1 MKKSFKK
8 LGFVSLAASSVLL
21 GSMNAT
27 DLETYAAL
35 QKPSHVFGNYAK
47 KDSGETHHT
56 TTSTLAPKDSNPSTP
71 QQEQQQAKSTAT
83 SDSQEAKTLETTA
96 NTDQT
101 TATTDKAYTTST
113 DSSVKSVAE
122 NVESDNTTV
131 QGDEK
136 TLEKAVDQVQA
147 DATSKDF
154 NETTFTTDQKAEQAA
169 EQNLQ
174 KAENKLKT
182 DEGALDSALQQQQAK
197 STATSDS
204 QEAKTLETTA
214 NTDQTTATTDKAYT
228 TSTDSSVKS
237 VAENVES
244 DNTTVQGDEKT
255 LEKAVDQVQA
265 DATSKDFNETTF
277 TTDQKAEQAAEQNLQ
292 KAENKLKT
300 DEGALDSALQQQQAK
315 NTLIK
320 DTATVKGF
328 NSVSVSAM
336 DTTLSGVKT
345 MYQQT
350 ETISTLLSGNSGLGS
365 VISNAQ
371 GLSSAFSAL
380 ESAQNTLKGYLDSSS
395 ATIGQLTNGSN
406 AVVGALDQA
415 IAQVDTALADLAANV
430 ADTPKT
436 QAATLVTADN
446 STTNSTTTDAIN
458 FLSALKNNLTAQKD
472 AFMNVHKNIQTAVA
486 QAQATY
492 KPSVMNT
499 NNYGQMYGVDA
510 MAGYKW
516 FFGKTKRFGFRTYG
530 YYSYNHANLSFVGSQ
545 LGIMEGASQVNNFTY
560 GVGFDA
566 LYNFYESKEGYNTAG
581 LFMGFGL
588 GGDSF
593 IVQGESYLKS
603 QMNICN
609 NTAGCSASMN
619 TSYFQMP
626 VEFGFRSN
634 FSKHSGI
641 EVGFKLPL
649 FTNQFYKERS
659 VDESV
664 DVFYKRNFSIYF
676 NYMINF

>member
-27 DLETYAAL
+27 DLQTYAAL
-35 QKPSHVFGNYAK
+35 QKPSHVFGNYAEK
-47 KDSGETHHT
+47 DKGKEKDSKKEDNKSQLSTGPIQGGGKDSGFAQGSGSTPTPPAKKDETSGTPSASRSSVASQLTKDT
-56 TTSTLAPKDSNPSTP
+56 TTVN
-71 QQEQQQAKSTAT
+71 
-83 SDSQEAKTLETTA
+83 
-96 NTDQT
+96 
-101 TATTDKAYTTST
+101 
-113 DSSVKSVAE
+113 
-122 NVESDNTTV
+122 
-131 QGDEK
+131 
-136 TLEKAVDQVQA
+136 
-147 DATSKDF
+147 
-154 NETTFTTDQKAEQAA
+154 
-169 EQNLQ
+169 NL
-174 KAENKLKT
+174 K
-182 DEGALDSALQQQQAK
+182 
-197 STATSDS
+197 
-204 QEAKTLETTA
+204 
-214 NTDQTTATTDKAYT
+214 
-228 TSTDSSVKS
+228 
-237 VAENVES
+237 
-244 DNTTVQGDEKT
+244 
-255 LEKAVDQVQA
+255 
-265 DATSKDFNETTF
+265 
-277 TTDQKAEQAAEQNLQ
+277 
-292 KAENKLKT
+292 
-300 DEGALDSALQQQQAK
+300 
-315 NTLIK
+315 
-320 DTATVKGF
+320 
-328 NSVSVSAM
+328 SVSVSGM
-336 DTTLSGVKT
+336 NTTLSGVET
-345 MYQQT
+345 MSQQT
-350 ETISTLLSGNSGLGS
+350 ATIGNLLNSSTDLSS
-365 VISNAQ
+365 VIPNAQ

-406 AVVGALDQA
+406 AVVGALDKA
-415 IAQVDTALADLAANV
+415 INQVDMALADLSA
-430 ADTPKT
+430 ADTQKT
-436 QAATLVTADN
+436 QAVALAAASDSAT
-446 STTNSTTTDAIN
+446 TTTDAIN
-458 FLSALKNNLTAQKD
+458 FLNALKNNLTAQKD
-472 AFMNVHKNIQTAVA
+472 AFMSVHKNIQTAVA

-492 KPSVMNT
+492 TPSVINT

-516 FFGKTKRFGFRTYG
+516 FFGKTKRFGFRSYG

-581 LFMGFGL
+581 LFVGFGL

-603 QMNICN
+603 QMHICN

-649 FTNQFYKERS
+649 FTNQFYKERG
-659 VDESV
+659 VDGSV

>member
-8 LGFVSLAASSVLL
+8 LGFFSLTASSVLL
-21 GSMNAT
+21 GSMNAI

-35 QKPSHVFGNYAK
+35 QKPSHVFGNYTEKEKEKEKDSK
-47 KDSGETHHT
+47 KDDTSGSGSDKDQHT
-56 TTSTLAPKDSNPSTP
+56 ASSGTPTPSTP
-71 QQEQQQAKSTAT
+71 PTKEEPKHTASTPTPST
-83 SDSQEAKTLETTA
+83 SGVASQL
-96 NTDQT
+96 
-101 TATTDKAYTTST
+101 
-113 DSSVKSVAE
+113 VK
-122 NVESDNTTV
+122 DTTTV
-131 QGDEK
+131 
-136 TLEKAVDQVQA
+136 
-147 DATSKDF
+147 
-154 NETTFTTDQKAEQAA
+154 N
-169 EQNLQ
+169 NL
-174 KAENKLKT
+174 K
-182 DEGALDSALQQQQAK
+182 
-197 STATSDS
+197 
-204 QEAKTLETTA
+204 
-214 NTDQTTATTDKAYT
+214 
-228 TSTDSSVKS
+228 
-237 VAENVES
+237 
-244 DNTTVQGDEKT
+244 
-255 LEKAVDQVQA
+255 
-265 DATSKDFNETTF
+265 
-277 TTDQKAEQAAEQNLQ
+277 
-292 KAENKLKT
+292 
-300 DEGALDSALQQQQAK
+300 
-315 NTLIK
+315 
-320 DTATVKGF
+320 
-328 NSVSVSAM
+328 SVSVSGM
-336 DTTLSGVKT
+336 NTTLSGVET
-345 MYQQT
+345 MSQQSA
-350 ETISTLLSGNSGLGS
+350 TIGNLLNSSADLSS
-365 VISNAQ
+365 VIPNAQ

-406 AVVGALDQA
+406 AVVGALDKA
-415 IAQVDTALADLAANV
+415 INQVDTALADLNAT
-430 ADTPKT
+430 DTQKT
-436 QAATLVTADN
+436 QAVTLAATGN
-446 STTNSTTTDAIN
+446 STTTTDAIN

-492 KPSVMNT
+492 TPSVINT

-581 LFMGFGL
+581 LFLGFGL

-603 QMNICN
+603 QMHICN

-649 FTNQFYKERS
+649 FTNQFYKERG
-659 VDESV
+659 VDGSV

>member
-8 LGFVSLAASSVLL
+8 LGFFSLAASGVLL

-27 DLETYAAL
+27 DLQTYAAL
-35 QKPSHVFGNYAK
+35 QKPSHVFGNYAEK
-47 KDSGETHHT
+47 DKDSKL
-56 TTSTLAPKDSNPSTP
+56 TSDSPT
-71 QQEQQQAKSTAT
+71 QQQAQTQAQNTAS
-83 SDSQEAKTLETTA
+83 SDSKEATTLENTA
-96 NTDQT
+96 ATDNT
-101 TATTDKAYTTST
+101 TATTDEAYTTST
-113 DSSVKSVAE
+113 DTIVADVAKQ
-122 NVESDNTTV
+122 VETDNTAV
-131 QGDEK
+131 QSDEK
-136 TLEKAVDQVQA
+136 TLKTDVAKVQA
-147 DATSKDF
+147 DASAKDF
-154 NETTFTTDQKAEQAA
+154 DETTFKADQQAEQTAA
-169 EQNLQ
+169 TDLQ
-174 KAENKLKT
+174 KAEKT
-182 DEGALDSALQQQQAK
+182 FDTDQSAL
-197 STATSDS
+197 
-204 QEAKTLETTA
+204 
-214 NTDQTTATTDKAYT
+214 NTDLQDQTKTPTPPAKKDETSGSGDKNQHTASSGTPAPSTPPAKKDE
-228 TSTDSSVKS
+228 TSGTPSASGS
-237 VAENVES
+237 AVASQLV
-244 DNTTVQGDEKT
+244 
-255 LEKAVDQVQA
+255 
-265 DATSKDFNETTF
+265 
-277 TTDQKAEQAAEQNLQ
+277 
-292 KAENKLKT
+292 
-300 DEGALDSALQQQQAK
+300 
-315 NTLIK
+315 K
-320 DTATVKGF
+320 DTTMVNNLK
-328 NSVSVSAM
+328 SVSVSAM
-336 DTTLSGVKT
+336 NTTLSGVET
-345 MYQQT
+345 MSQQSA
-350 ETISTLLSGNSGLGS
+350 TIGNLLNSSTDLSS
-365 VISNAQ
+365 VIPNAQ

-380 ESAQNTLKGYLDSSS
+380 ESAQNTLKGYLNSSS

-406 AVVGALDQA
+406 AVVGALDKA
-415 IAQVDTALADLAANV
+415 INQVDMALADLAT
-430 ADTPKT
+430 ADTQKT
-436 QAATLVTADN
+436 QAVALAAASDS
-446 STTNSTTTDAIN
+446 STTTTDAIN
-458 FLSALKNNLTAQKD
+458 FLSALKNNLMAQKD

-492 KPSVMNT
+492 TPSVINT

-516 FFGKTKRFGFRTYG
+516 FFGKTKRFGFRSYG

-581 LFMGFGL
+581 LFVGFGL

-603 QMNICN
+603 QMHICN

-649 FTNQFYKERS
+649 FTNQFYKERG
-659 VDESV
+659 VDGSV

>member
-47 KDSGETHHT
+47 KSNKGSELSSDSLT
-56 TTSTLAPKDSNPSTP
+56 
-71 QQEQQQAKSTAT
+71 QQQAQNTAQSDTTQATTLENTASTDRSTA
-83 SDSQEAKTLETTA
+83 S
-96 NTDQT
+96 TDE
-101 TATTDKAYTTST
+101 AYT
-113 DSSVKSVAE
+113 KSADTTVAGAAKK
-122 NVESDNTTV
+122 VETDNTAV
-131 QGDEK
+131 QSAEQTLK
-136 TLEKAVDQVQA
+136 TDVAKVQA
-147 DATSKDF
+147 DASAKNFD
-154 NETTFTTDQKAEQAA
+154 ETTFTKDQAA
-169 EQNLQ
+169 EQTAETTLQ
-174 KAENKLKT
+174 TAENQLT
-182 DEGALDSALQQQQAK
+182 NDQNALETALQDQTK
-197 STATSDS
+197 TPTPSTPPATSGGTGG
-204 QEAKTLETTA
+204 EHHTA
-214 NTDQTTATTDKAYT
+214 
-228 TSTDSSVKS
+228 SSGSPDSSTPPTK
-237 VAENVES
+237 E
-244 DNTTVQGDEKT
+244 TPPTPP
-255 LEKAVDQVQA
+255 
-265 DATSKDFNETTF
+265 ATSGGTGGEHHTASSGSPDSSTPPTKETPPTP
-277 TTDQKAEQAAEQNLQ
+277 TPPTS
-292 KAENKLKT
+292 
-300 DEGALDSALQQQQAK
+300 GG
-315 NTLIK
+315 NTVASQLTK
-320 DTATVKGF
+320 DTTMVNNLK
-328 NSVSVSAM
+328 SVSVSGM
-336 DTTLSGVKT
+336 NTTLSGVET
-345 MYQQT
+345 MSQQT
-350 ETISTLLSGNSGLGS
+350 ATISALLSGNPSLGS
-365 VISNAQ
+365 VIPNAQ
-371 GLSSAFSAL
+371 GLSNAFSAL

-395 ATIGQLTNGSN
+395 TTIGQLTNGSN
-406 AVVGALDQA
+406 AVVGALDKA
-415 IAQVDTALADLAANV
+415 INQVDMALADLSA
-430 ADTPKT
+430 ADTQKT
-436 QAATLVTADN
+436 QAVTLATTGS

-458 FLSALKNNLTAQKD
+458 FLNALKSNLMAQKD

-492 KPSVMNT
+492 TPSVINT

-516 FFGKTKRFGFRTYG
+516 FFGKTKRFGFRSYG

-581 LFMGFGL
+581 LFLGFGL

-603 QMNICN
+603 QMQICN

-649 FTNQFYKERS
+649 FTNQFYKERG
-659 VDESV
+659 VDGSV

>member
-8 LGFVSLAASSVLL
+8 LGFVSLAASGVLL

-27 DLETYAAL
+27 DLQTYAAL
-35 QKPSHVFGNYAK
+35 QKPSHVFGNYAEK
-47 KDSGETHHT
+47 DKDSKL
-56 TTSTLAPKDSNPSTP
+56 TSDSPT
-71 QQEQQQAKSTAT
+71 QQQAQTQAQNTASNGTPTPPAKKDET
-83 SDSQEAKTLETTA
+83 SGTPSA
-96 NTDQT
+96 
-101 TATTDKAYTTST
+101 SG
-113 DSSVKSVAE
+113 SSVASQLTK
-122 NVESDNTTV
+122 DTTTV
-131 QGDEK
+131 
-136 TLEKAVDQVQA
+136 
-147 DATSKDF
+147 
-154 NETTFTTDQKAEQAA
+154 N
-169 EQNLQ
+169 NL
-174 KAENKLKT
+174 K
-182 DEGALDSALQQQQAK
+182 
-197 STATSDS
+197 
-204 QEAKTLETTA
+204 
-214 NTDQTTATTDKAYT
+214 
-228 TSTDSSVKS
+228 
-237 VAENVES
+237 
-244 DNTTVQGDEKT
+244 
-255 LEKAVDQVQA
+255 
-265 DATSKDFNETTF
+265 
-277 TTDQKAEQAAEQNLQ
+277 
-292 KAENKLKT
+292 
-300 DEGALDSALQQQQAK
+300 
-315 NTLIK
+315 
-320 DTATVKGF
+320 
-328 NSVSVSAM
+328 SVSVSGM
-336 DTTLSGVKT
+336 NTTLSGVET
-345 MYQQT
+345 MSQQT
-350 ETISTLLSGNSGLGS
+350 ATIGNLLNSSTDLSS
-365 VISNAQ
+365 VIPNAQ

-380 ESAQNTLKGYLDSSS
+380 ESTQNTLKGYLNSSS

-406 AVVGALDQA
+406 AVVGALDKA
-415 IAQVDTALADLAANV
+415 INQVDMALADLV
-430 ADTPKT
+430 TADTQKT
-436 QAATLVTADN
+436 QAVTLAAASD
-446 STTNSTTTDAIN
+446 STTTTTDAIN
-458 FLSALKNNLTAQKD
+458 FLNALKSNLMAQKD

-492 KPSVMNT
+492 TPSVINT

-516 FFGKTKRFGFRTYG
+516 FFGKTKRFGFRSYG

-581 LFMGFGL
+581 LFLGFGL

-603 QMNICN
+603 QMHICN

-649 FTNQFYKERS
+649 FTNQFYKERG
-659 VDESV
+659 VDGSV

>member
-8 LGFVSLAASSVLL
+8 LGFVSLATSSVLL

-35 QKPSHVFGNYAK
+35 QKPSHVFGNYAE
-47 KDSGETHHT
+47 KDRGSSGTGTQHT
-56 TTSTLAPKDSNPSTP
+56 ASSGTPTPSTP
-71 QQEQQQAKSTAT
+71 PTKKDESGSSGTGTQHTASSGTPTPSTPPT
-83 SDSQEAKTLETTA
+83 KKDESGSSGTGTQHTA
-96 NTDQT
+96 
-101 TATTDKAYTTST
+101 
-113 DSSVKSVAE
+113 SSGNSVA
-122 NVESDNTTV
+122 SQLLKDTTTV
-131 QGDEK
+131 
-136 TLEKAVDQVQA
+136 
-147 DATSKDF
+147 
-154 NETTFTTDQKAEQAA
+154 N
-169 EQNLQ
+169 NL
-174 KAENKLKT
+174 K
-182 DEGALDSALQQQQAK
+182 
-197 STATSDS
+197 
-204 QEAKTLETTA
+204 
-214 NTDQTTATTDKAYT
+214 
-228 TSTDSSVKS
+228 
-237 VAENVES
+237 
-244 DNTTVQGDEKT
+244 
-255 LEKAVDQVQA
+255 
-265 DATSKDFNETTF
+265 
-277 TTDQKAEQAAEQNLQ
+277 
-292 KAENKLKT
+292 
-300 DEGALDSALQQQQAK
+300 
-315 NTLIK
+315 
-320 DTATVKGF
+320 
-328 NSVSVSAM
+328 SVSVSGM
-336 DTTLSGVKT
+336 NTTLSGVET
-345 MYQQT
+345 MVQQT
-350 ETISTLLSGNSGLGS
+350 TTIGNLLNNSNTDLSS

-371 GLSSAFSAL
+371 GLSSAFGAL

-406 AVVGALDQA
+406 AVVGALDKA
-415 IAQVDTALADLAANV
+415 INQVDMALADLSAT
-430 ADTPKT
+430 DTQKT
-436 QAATLVTADN
+436 QAVTLAATGS
-446 STTNSTTTDAIN
+446 STSSTTTDAIN
-458 FLSALKNNLTAQKD
+458 FLNALKNNLMAQKD

-516 FFGKTKRFGFRTYG
+516 FFGKTKRFGFRSYG
-530 YYSYNHANLSFVGSQ
+530 YFSYNHANLSFVGSK
-545 LGIMEGASQVNNFTY
+545 LGIMDGASQVNNFTY

-581 LFMGFGL
+581 LFVGFGL

-603 QMNICN
+603 QMHICN

-649 FTNQFYKERS
+649 FTNQFYKERG
-659 VDESV
+659 VDGSV

>member
-8 LGFVSLAASSVLL
+8 LGFVSLAASGVLL

-35 QKPSHVFGNYAK
+35 QKPSHVFGNYAEKDKGKEKDSKKEDNKSQLSTGPIQGGGKDSCFAQGSGSTPTPPAK
-47 KDSGETHHT
+47 KDESGSGTTHT
-56 TTSTLAPKDSNPSTP
+56 TKNETPTPSTP
-71 QQEQQQAKSTAT
+71 PTREEPKHTASAPT
-83 SDSQEAKTLETTA
+83 PSA
-96 NTDQT
+96 
-101 TATTDKAYTTST
+101 
-113 DSSVKSVAE
+113 SSVA
-122 NVESDNTTV
+122 
-131 QGDEK
+131 
-136 TLEKAVDQVQA
+136 
-147 DATSKDF
+147 
-154 NETTFTTDQKAEQAA
+154 
-169 EQNLQ
+169 
-174 KAENKLKT
+174 
-182 DEGALDSALQQQQAK
+182 
-197 STATSDS
+197 S
-204 QEAKTLETTA
+204 QLT
-214 NTDQTTATTDKAYT
+214 
-228 TSTDSSVKS
+228 
-237 VAENVES
+237 
-244 DNTTVQGDEKT
+244 
-255 LEKAVDQVQA
+255 
-265 DATSKDFNETTF
+265 
-277 TTDQKAEQAAEQNLQ
+277 
-292 KAENKLKT
+292 
-300 DEGALDSALQQQQAK
+300 
-315 NTLIK
+315 K
-320 DTATVKGF
+320 DTTMVNNLK
-328 NSVSVSAM
+328 SVSVSGM
-336 DTTLSGVKT
+336 NTTLSGVET
-345 MYQQT
+345 MSKQT
-350 ETISTLLSGNSGLGS
+350 ATISTLLSGNPNLGS
-365 VISNAQ
+365 VIPNAQ
-371 GLSSAFSAL
+371 GLNSAFSAL

-406 AVVGALDQA
+406 AVVGALDKA
-415 IAQVDTALADLAANV
+415 INQVDMALADLSA
-430 ADTPKT
+430 ADTQKT
-436 QAATLVTADN
+436 QAVVLAAASDSAT
-446 STTNSTTTDAIN
+446 TTTDAIN
-458 FLSALKNNLTAQKD
+458 FLNALKTNLMAQKD

-492 KPSVMNT
+492 MPSVINT

-516 FFGKTKRFGFRTYG
+516 FFGKTKRFGFRSYG

-581 LFMGFGL
+581 LFVGFGL

-603 QMNICN
+603 QMQICN

-649 FTNQFYKERS
+649 FTNQFYKERG
-659 VDESV
+659 VDGSV

>member
-8 LGFVSLAASSVLL
+8 LGFVSLATSSVLL

-35 QKPSHVFGNYAK
+35 QKPSHVFGNYAEKDKEKEEGSK
-47 KDSGETHHT
+47 KEVPTGFTNGSGKSNSG
-56 TTSTLAPKDSNPSTP
+56 STPTP
-71 QQEQQQAKSTAT
+71 QQQAQNTAS
-83 SDSQEAKTLETTA
+83 SDSKEATTLENTA
-96 NTDQT
+96 STDNT
-101 TATTDKAYTTST
+101 TATTDEAYTTSADT
-113 DSSVKSVAE
+113 IVADVAKQ
-122 NVESDNTTV
+122 VETDNTAV
-131 QGDEK
+131 QSAEK
-136 TLEKAVDQVQA
+136 TLKTDVAKVQA
-147 DATSKDF
+147 DASAKDF
-154 NETTFTTDQKAEQAA
+154 DETTFKADQVTEQTAETTLKNDENQLTKDQ
-169 EQNLQ
+169 
-174 KAENKLKT
+174 
-182 DEGALDSALQQQQAK
+182 S
-197 STATSDS
+197 
-204 QEAKTLETTA
+204 TLETA
-214 NTDQTTATTDKAYT
+214 LKDQTPSTPSTPPAKKDETSGSGDKDQHTASSGTPAPSTPPAKKDE
-228 TSTDSSVKS
+228 TSGTPSTSGSSVAS
-237 VAENVES
+237 QL
-244 DNTTVQGDEKT
+244 T
-255 LEKAVDQVQA
+255 
-265 DATSKDFNETTF
+265 
-277 TTDQKAEQAAEQNLQ
+277 
-292 KAENKLKT
+292 
-300 DEGALDSALQQQQAK
+300 
-315 NTLIK
+315 K
-320 DTATVKGF
+320 DTTMVNNLK
-328 NSVSVSAM
+328 SVSVSGM
-336 DTTLSGVKT
+336 NTTLSGVET
-345 MYQQT
+345 MSKQT
-350 ETISTLLSGNSGLGS
+350 ATISTLLSGNPNLGS

-371 GLSSAFSAL
+371 GLNSAFSAL
-380 ESAQNTLKGYLDSSS
+380 ESAQNTLKGYLNSSS

-406 AVVGALDQA
+406 AVVGALDKA
-415 IAQVDTALADLAANV
+415 INQVDMALVDLAT
-430 ADTPKT
+430 ADDTQKT
-436 QAATLVTADN
+436 QAVALAAASDSAT
-446 STTNSTTTDAIN
+446 TTTDAIN
-458 FLSALKNNLTAQKD
+458 FLNALKSNLMAQKD

-492 KPSVMNT
+492 TPSVINT

-516 FFGKTKRFGFRTYG
+516 FFGKTKRFGFRSYG

-581 LFMGFGL
+581 LFVGFGL

-603 QMNICN
+603 QMHICN

-649 FTNQFYKERS
+649 FTNQFYKERG
-659 VDESV
+659 VDGSV

>member
-35 QKPSHVFGNYAK
+35 QKPSHVFSNYAK
-47 KDSGETHHT
+47 KSNKGSELSSDSLT
-56 TTSTLAPKDSNPSTP
+56 
-71 QQEQQQAKSTAT
+71 QQQAQTQAQSTAS
-83 SDSQEAKTLETTA
+83 SDSQEATTPE
-96 NTDQT
+96 NTASTDNT
-101 TATTDKAYTTST
+101 TATTDQTYT
-113 DSSVKSVAE
+113 KSADATVAGAAKK
-122 NVESDNTTV
+122 VETDNTAV
-131 QGDEK
+131 QSAEQTLK
-136 TLEKAVDQVQA
+136 TDVAKVQA
-147 DATSKDF
+147 DASTKDF
-154 NETTFTTDQKAEQAA
+154 DETTFTKDQAA
-169 EQNLQ
+169 EQTAETTLK
-174 KAENKLKT
+174 KAEKT
-182 DEGALDSALQQQQAK
+182 FGTQSALE
-197 STATSDS
+197 TAL
-204 QEAKTLETTA
+204 K
-214 NTDQTTATTDKAYT
+214 DQTPSTPPASSTPPAKKDETSGSGDKDQHTASGTGGTPSSSGGTGGEHHTASSGT
-228 TSTDSSVKS
+228 PPASSTPPTPTPPTSGG
-237 VAENVES
+237 
-244 DNTTVQGDEKT
+244 NTI
-255 LEKAVDQVQA
+255 
-265 DATSKDFNETTF
+265 TSQLT
-277 TTDQKAEQAAEQNLQ
+277 
-292 KAENKLKT
+292 
-300 DEGALDSALQQQQAK
+300 
-315 NTLIK
+315 K
-320 DTATVKGF
+320 DTTMVNNLK
-328 NSVSVSAM
+328 SVSVSAM
-336 DTTLSGVKT
+336 NTTLSGVT
-345 MYQQT
+345 QLSQQT
-350 ETISTLLSGNSGLGS
+350 ATISALLNGSPNLGS

-380 ESAQNTLKGYLDSSS
+380 ESTQNILKGYLDSSS

-406 AVVGALDQA
+406 AVVGALDKA
-415 IAQVDTALADLAANV
+415 INQVDMALADLATAN
-430 ADTPKT
+430 TQKT
-436 QAATLVTADN
+436 QAVALVAASDSAT
-446 STTNSTTTDAIN
+446 TTTDAIN
-458 FLSALKNNLTAQKD
+458 FLNALKTNLTAQKD
-472 AFMNVHKNIQTAVA
+472 AFMSVHKNIQTAVA

-492 KPSVMNT
+492 TPSVINT

-516 FFGKTKRFGFRTYG
+516 FFGKKKRFGFRSYG

-581 LFMGFGL
+581 LFLGFGL

-603 QMNICN
+603 QMRICN

-641 EVGFKLPL
+641 EVGLKLPL
-649 FTNQFYKERS
+649 FTNQFYKERG

>member
-8 LGFVSLAASSVLL
+8 LGFVSLAASGVLL

-35 QKPSHVFGNYAK
+35 QKPSHVFGNYAEK
-47 KDSGETHHT
+47 DKDSKL
-56 TTSTLAPKDSNPSTP
+56 TSDSPT
-71 QQEQQQAKSTAT
+71 QQQAQKAAQNTAQ
-83 SDSQEAKTLETTA
+83 SDSKEATTLENTA
-96 NTDQT
+96 STDNT
-101 TATTDKAYTTST
+101 TATTDETYTKST
-113 DSSVKSVAE
+113 DTTVAGAAKQ
-122 NVESDNTTV
+122 VETDNTAV
-131 QGDEK
+131 QNDEK
-136 TLEKAVDQVQA
+136 TLKTDVAKVQA
-147 DATSKDF
+147 DASTKDF
-154 NETTFTTDQKAEQAA
+154 DETTFKADQQAEQTA
-169 EQNLQ
+169 ETNLQ
-174 KAENKLKT
+174 KAEEQLTNDQNALNTDLQDQTKT
-182 DEGALDSALQQQQAK
+182 PTPTTPPTKEEPKHTASSGTPPAPETPPAK
-197 STATSDS
+197 KD
-204 QEAKTLETTA
+204 ETTGIPSA
-214 NTDQTTATTDKAYT
+214 
-228 TSTDSSVKS
+228 SRSSVAS
-237 VAENVES
+237 QL
-244 DNTTVQGDEKT
+244 T
-255 LEKAVDQVQA
+255 
-265 DATSKDFNETTF
+265 
-277 TTDQKAEQAAEQNLQ
+277 
-292 KAENKLKT
+292 
-300 DEGALDSALQQQQAK
+300 
-315 NTLIK
+315 K
-320 DTATVKGF
+320 DTTMVNNLK
-328 NSVSVSAM
+328 SVSVSAM
-336 DTTLSGVKT
+336 NTTLSGVET
-345 MYQQT
+345 MSRQSA
-350 ETISTLLSGNSGLGS
+350 TIGNLLNSSTDLSS

-371 GLSSAFSAL
+371 GLSSAFSTL
-380 ESAQNTLKGYLDSSS
+380 ESAQNTLKGYLNSSS

-406 AVVGALDQA
+406 AVVGALDKA
-415 IAQVDTALADLAANV
+415 INQVDMALADLSAT
-430 ADTPKT
+430 DTQKT
-436 QAATLVTADN
+436 QAVTLATTGS
-446 STTNSTTTDAIN
+446 STTTTDAIN
-458 FLSALKNNLTAQKD
+458 FLNALKTNLMAQKD

-492 KPSVMNT
+492 TPSVINT

-516 FFGKTKRFGFRTYG
+516 FFGKTKRFGFRSYG

-581 LFMGFGL
+581 LFLGFGL

-603 QMNICN
+603 QMQICN

-641 EVGFKLPL
+641 EVGLKLPL
-649 FTNQFYKERS
+649 FTNQFYKERG
-659 VDESV
+659 VDGSV

>member
-8 LGFVSLAASSVLL
+8 LGFVSLVASGVLL

-35 QKPSHVFGNYAK
+35 QKPSHVFGNYAEK
-47 KDSGETHHT
+47 DKDSKL
-56 TTSTLAPKDSNPSTP
+56 TSDSPTQQQAQTQAQNTASSGTPAPSTP
-71 QQEQQQAKSTAT
+71 PAKKDET
-83 SDSQEAKTLETTA
+83 SGTPSA
-96 NTDQT
+96 
-101 TATTDKAYTTST
+101 SG
-113 DSSVKSVAE
+113 SSVA
-122 NVESDNTTV
+122 
-131 QGDEK
+131 
-136 TLEKAVDQVQA
+136 
-147 DATSKDF
+147 
-154 NETTFTTDQKAEQAA
+154 
-169 EQNLQ
+169 
-174 KAENKLKT
+174 
-182 DEGALDSALQQQQAK
+182 
-197 STATSDS
+197 S
-204 QEAKTLETTA
+204 QLT
-214 NTDQTTATTDKAYT
+214 
-228 TSTDSSVKS
+228 
-237 VAENVES
+237 
-244 DNTTVQGDEKT
+244 
-255 LEKAVDQVQA
+255 
-265 DATSKDFNETTF
+265 
-277 TTDQKAEQAAEQNLQ
+277 
-292 KAENKLKT
+292 
-300 DEGALDSALQQQQAK
+300 
-315 NTLIK
+315 K
-320 DTATVKGF
+320 DTTMVNNFK
-328 NSVSVSAM
+328 SVSVSGM
-336 DTTLSGVKT
+336 NTTLSGVET
-345 MYQQT
+345 MSQQT
-350 ETISTLLSGNSGLGS
+350 ATISTLLSGNPSLGS
-365 VISNAQ
+365 VIPNAQ
-371 GLSSAFSAL
+371 GLNSAFSAL
-380 ESAQNTLKGYLDSSS
+380 ESAQNTLKGYLNSSS

-406 AVVGALDQA
+406 AVVGALDKA
-415 IAQVDTALADLAANV
+415 INQVDMALADLAT
-430 ADTPKT
+430 ADDTQKT
-436 QAATLVTADN
+436 QTVTLAVASDSAT
-446 STTNSTTTDAIN
+446 TTTDAIN
-458 FLSALKNNLTAQKD
+458 FLNALKSNLMAQKD

-492 KPSVMNT
+492 TPSVINT

-516 FFGKTKRFGFRTYG
+516 FFGKTKRFGFRSYG

-581 LFMGFGL
+581 LFLGFGL

-603 QMNICN
+603 QMQICN

-649 FTNQFYKERS
+649 FTNQFYKERG
-659 VDESV
+659 VDGSV

>member
-8 LGFVSLAASSVLL
+8 LGFFSLATSSVLL

-35 QKPSHVFGNYAK
+35 QKSSHVFGNYAEK
-47 KDSGETHHT
+47 DKDSKL
-56 TTSTLAPKDSNPSTP
+56 TSDSPT
-71 QQEQQQAKSTAT
+71 QQQAQTQAQNTAS
-83 SDSQEAKTLETTA
+83 SDSKEATTLE
-96 NTDQT
+96 N
-101 TATTDKAYTTST
+101 TATTDSQTATTDEAYTTST
-113 DSSVKSVAE
+113 DTTVAGAAKQ
-122 NVESDNTTV
+122 VETDNTAV
-131 QGDEK
+131 QNDEK
-136 TLEKAVDQVQA
+136 TLKTDVAKVQA
-147 DATSKDF
+147 DASAKDF
-154 NETTFTTDQKAEQAA
+154 DETTFKADQATEQTAETTLKNDENQLTKDQ
-169 EQNLQ
+169 
-174 KAENKLKT
+174 
-182 DEGALDSALQQQQAK
+182 S
-197 STATSDS
+197 
-204 QEAKTLETTA
+204 TLETVLK
-214 NTDQTTATTDKAYT
+214 DQTPSTPSTPPAKEEPKHTASGGTPTPSA
-228 TSTDSSVKS
+228 SSVASQLVK
-237 VAENVES
+237 
-244 DNTTVQGDEKT
+244 DTTTV
-255 LEKAVDQVQA
+255 
-265 DATSKDFNETTF
+265 N
-277 TTDQKAEQAAEQNLQ
+277 NL
-292 KAENKLKT
+292 K
-300 DEGALDSALQQQQAK
+300 
-315 NTLIK
+315 
-320 DTATVKGF
+320 
-328 NSVSVSAM
+328 SVSVSGM
-336 DTTLSGVKT
+336 NTTLSGVET
-345 MYQQT
+345 MSQQSA
-350 ETISTLLSGNSGLGS
+350 TIGNLLNSSTDLSS
-365 VISNAQ
+365 VIPNAQ

-395 ATIGQLTNGSN
+395 TTIGQLTNGSN
-406 AVVGALDQA
+406 AVVGALDKA
-415 IAQVDTALADLAANV
+415 INQVDMALADLSA
-430 ADTPKT
+430 ADTQKM
-436 QAATLVTADN
+436 QAVTLATASDS
-446 STTNSTTTDAIN
+446 STTTTDAIN
-458 FLSALKNNLTAQKD
+458 FLNALKNNLTAQKD
-472 AFMNVHKNIQTAVA
+472 AFMSVHKNIQTAVA

-492 KPSVMNT
+492 TPSVINT

-516 FFGKTKRFGFRTYG
+516 FFGKTKRFGFRSYG

-581 LFMGFGL
+581 LFLGFGL

-603 QMNICN
+603 QMHICN

-649 FTNQFYKERS
+649 FTNQFYKERG
-659 VDESV
+659 VDGSV

>member
-8 LGFVSLAASSVLL
+8 LGFVSLVASGVLL
-21 GSMNAT
+21 GGMNAT

-35 QKPSHVFGNYAK
+35 QKSSHVFGNYAEK
-47 KDSGETHHT
+47 DKDSKL
-56 TTSTLAPKDSNPSTP
+56 TSDSPT
-71 QQEQQQAKSTAT
+71 QQQAQTQAQNTAS
-83 SDSQEAKTLETTA
+83 SDSKEATTLE
-96 NTDQT
+96 N
-101 TATTDKAYTTST
+101 TATTDSQTATTDEAYTTST
-113 DSSVKSVAE
+113 DTTVAGAAKQ
-122 NVESDNTTV
+122 VETDNTAV
-131 QGDEK
+131 QNAET
-136 TLEKAVDQVQA
+136 TLQSAVTKVENDAKA
-147 DATSKDF
+147 KDF
-154 NETTFTTDQKAEQAA
+154 NETTFKADQATEQTAETTLKNDENQLTNDQ
-169 EQNLQ
+169 
-174 KAENKLKT
+174 
-182 DEGALDSALQQQQAK
+182 S
-197 STATSDS
+197 
-204 QEAKTLETTA
+204 TLETA
-214 NTDQTTATTDKAYT
+214 LKDQTKTPAPSTPPTKETPPATTGGA
-228 TSTDSSVKS
+228 SGSS
-237 VAENVES
+237 
-244 DNTTVQGDEKT
+244 
-255 LEKAVDQVQA
+255 
-265 DATSKDFNETTF
+265 
-277 TTDQKAEQAAEQNLQ
+277 AASQL
-292 KAENKLKT
+292 T
-300 DEGALDSALQQQQAK
+300 
-315 NTLIK
+315 K
-320 DTATVKGF
+320 DTTMVNNLK
-328 NSVSVSAM
+328 SVSVSGM
-336 DTTLSGVKT
+336 NTTLSGVET
-345 MYQQT
+345 MSKQT
-350 ETISTLLSGNSGLGS
+350 ATISALLSGNPSLGS
-365 VISNAQ
+365 VIPNAQ
-371 GLSSAFSAL
+371 GLNSAFSAL

-406 AVVGALDQA
+406 AVVGALDKA
-415 IAQVDTALADLAANV
+415 INQVDMALVDLAT
-430 ADTPKT
+430 ADDTQKT
-436 QAATLVTADN
+436 QAVTLATASD
-446 STTNSTTTDAIN
+446 STTTTTDAIN

-492 KPSVMNT
+492 TPSVINT

-516 FFGKTKRFGFRTYG
+516 FFGKTKRFGFRSYG

-581 LFMGFGL
+581 LFLGFGL

-603 QMNICN
+603 QMHICN

-641 EVGFKLPL
+641 EVGLKLPL
-649 FTNQFYKERS
+649 FTNQFYKERG
-659 VDESV
+659 VDGSV

>member
-8 LGFVSLAASSVLL
+8 LGFFSLATSSVLL

-35 QKPSHVFGNYAK
+35 QKPSHVFGNYAEKEKEKEEGSKKEAPTGSTSSSGTTHTTKNETPDSSTPPAK
-47 KDSGETHHT
+47 KDETSGSSGDKHT
-56 TTSTLAPKDSNPSTP
+56 ASSGTPAPSTP
-71 QQEQQQAKSTAT
+71 PAKKDET
-83 SDSQEAKTLETTA
+83 SGTPSA
-96 NTDQT
+96 
-101 TATTDKAYTTST
+101 SG
-113 DSSVKSVAE
+113 SSVA
-122 NVESDNTTV
+122 
-131 QGDEK
+131 
-136 TLEKAVDQVQA
+136 
-147 DATSKDF
+147 
-154 NETTFTTDQKAEQAA
+154 
-169 EQNLQ
+169 
-174 KAENKLKT
+174 
-182 DEGALDSALQQQQAK
+182 
-197 STATSDS
+197 S
-204 QEAKTLETTA
+204 QLT
-214 NTDQTTATTDKAYT
+214 
-228 TSTDSSVKS
+228 
-237 VAENVES
+237 
-244 DNTTVQGDEKT
+244 
-255 LEKAVDQVQA
+255 
-265 DATSKDFNETTF
+265 
-277 TTDQKAEQAAEQNLQ
+277 
-292 KAENKLKT
+292 
-300 DEGALDSALQQQQAK
+300 
-315 NTLIK
+315 K
-320 DTATVKGF
+320 DTTMVNNFK
-328 NSVSVSAM
+328 SVSVSGM
-336 DTTLSGVKT
+336 NTTLSGVEIMSK
-345 MYQQT
+345 QT
-350 ETISTLLSGNSGLGS
+350 ATISALLSGNPSLGS
-365 VISNAQ
+365 VIPNAQ
-371 GLSSAFSAL
+371 GLNSAFSAL
-380 ESAQNTLKGYLDSSS
+380 ESTQNTLKGYLDSSS

-406 AVVGALDQA
+406 AVVGALDKA
-415 IAQVDTALADLAANV
+415 INQVDMALADLAT
-430 ADTPKT
+430 ADTQKT
-436 QAATLVTADN
+436 QAVALAAASDSAT
-446 STTNSTTTDAIN
+446 TTTDAIN
-458 FLSALKNNLTAQKD
+458 FLNALKTNLMAQKD

-492 KPSVMNT
+492 TPSVINT

-516 FFGKTKRFGFRTYG
+516 FFGKTKRFGFRSYG

-581 LFMGFGL
+581 LFLGFGL

-603 QMNICN
+603 QMHICN

-649 FTNQFYKERS
+649 FTNQFYKERG
-659 VDESV
+659 VDGSV

>member
-8 LGFVSLAASSVLL
+8 LGFVSLATSSVLL

-35 QKPSHVFGNYAK
+35 QKPSHVFGNYAEKEKEKEEGSKKEAPTGSTSSSGTTHTTKNETPDSSTPPAK
-47 KDSGETHHT
+47 KDETSGSSGDKHT
-56 TTSTLAPKDSNPSTP
+56 ASSGTPAPSTP
-71 QQEQQQAKSTAT
+71 PTKEEPKHTASTPTPSA
-83 SDSQEAKTLETTA
+83 SG
-96 NTDQT
+96 
-101 TATTDKAYTTST
+101 
-113 DSSVKSVAE
+113 SSVA
-122 NVESDNTTV
+122 
-131 QGDEK
+131 
-136 TLEKAVDQVQA
+136 
-147 DATSKDF
+147 
-154 NETTFTTDQKAEQAA
+154 
-169 EQNLQ
+169 
-174 KAENKLKT
+174 
-182 DEGALDSALQQQQAK
+182 
-197 STATSDS
+197 S
-204 QEAKTLETTA
+204 QLT
-214 NTDQTTATTDKAYT
+214 
-228 TSTDSSVKS
+228 
-237 VAENVES
+237 
-244 DNTTVQGDEKT
+244 
-255 LEKAVDQVQA
+255 
-265 DATSKDFNETTF
+265 
-277 TTDQKAEQAAEQNLQ
+277 
-292 KAENKLKT
+292 
-300 DEGALDSALQQQQAK
+300 
-315 NTLIK
+315 K
-320 DTATVKGF
+320 DTTMVNNLK
-328 NSVSVSAM
+328 SVSVSGM
-336 DTTLSGVKT
+336 NTTLSGVET
-345 MYQQT
+345 MSKQT
-350 ETISTLLSGNSGLGS
+350 ATISNLLSGNPNLGS

-371 GLSSAFSAL
+371 GLNSAFSVL
-380 ESAQNTLKGYLDSSS
+380 ESAQNTLKGYLNSSS

-406 AVVGALDQA
+406 AVVGALDKA
-415 IAQVDTALADLAANV
+415 INQVDMALADLAT
-430 ADTPKT
+430 ADTQKT
-436 QAATLVTADN
+436 QAVTLAVASDSAT
-446 STTNSTTTDAIN
+446 TTTDAIN
-458 FLSALKNNLTAQKD
+458 FLNALKTNLMAQKD

-492 KPSVMNT
+492 TPSVINT

-516 FFGKTKRFGFRTYG
+516 FFGKTKRFGFRSYG

-581 LFMGFGL
+581 LFVGFGL

-603 QMNICN
+603 QMQICN
-609 NTAGCSASMN
+609 KTAGCSASMN

-649 FTNQFYKERS
+649 FTNQFYKERGI
-659 VDESV
+659 DGSV

>member
-8 LGFVSLAASSVLL
+8 LGFFSLATSSVLL

-35 QKPSHVFGNYAK
+35 QKPSHVFGNYAEK
-47 KDSGETHHT
+47 DKDSKL
-56 TTSTLAPKDSNPSTP
+56 TSDSPT
-71 QQEQQQAKSTAT
+71 QQQAQTQAQNTASSDSKEATTLENTAT
-83 SDSQEAKTLETTA
+83 SDTP
-96 NTDQT
+96 
-101 TATTDKAYTTST
+101 
-113 DSSVKSVAE
+113 DSS
-122 NVESDNTTV
+122 
-131 QGDEK
+131 
-136 TLEKAVDQVQA
+136 TLPTKETPP
-147 DATSKDF
+147 ATSGGTSSDKHTASSGTPPASSTPPAKKD
-154 NETTFTTDQKAEQAA
+154 ETSGSGDKDQHTASGTGGTPSSSGGTGGDKHTASS
-169 EQNLQ
+169 
-174 KAENKLKT
+174 
-182 DEGALDSALQQQQAK
+182 GAPAPE
-197 STATSDS
+197 TPPTPTPPTSGGNTITS
-204 QEAKTLETTA
+204 QLT
-214 NTDQTTATTDKAYT
+214 
-228 TSTDSSVKS
+228 
-237 VAENVES
+237 
-244 DNTTVQGDEKT
+244 
-255 LEKAVDQVQA
+255 
-265 DATSKDFNETTF
+265 
-277 TTDQKAEQAAEQNLQ
+277 
-292 KAENKLKT
+292 
-300 DEGALDSALQQQQAK
+300 
-315 NTLIK
+315 K
-320 DTATVKGF
+320 DTTMVNNFK
-328 NSVSVSAM
+328 SVSVSAM
-336 DTTLSGVKT
+336 NTTLSGVT
-345 MYQQT
+345 QLSQQT
-350 ETISTLLSGNSGLGS
+350 ATISNLLSGSPNLGS

-406 AVVGALDQA
+406 AVVGALDKA
-415 IAQVDTALADLAANV
+415 INQVDMALADLNA
-430 ADTPKT
+430 ADTQKT
-436 QAATLVTADN
+436 QAVALAATSDSAT
-446 STTNSTTTDAIN
+446 TTTDAIN
-458 FLSALKNNLTAQKD
+458 FLNALKNNLTAQKD
-472 AFMNVHKNIQTAVA
+472 AFMSVHKNIQTAVA

-492 KPSVMNT
+492 TPSVINT

-516 FFGKTKRFGFRTYG
+516 FFGKTKRFGFRSYG

-581 LFMGFGL
+581 LFLGFGL

-603 QMNICN
+603 QMHICN
-609 NTAGCSASMN
+609 NTIGCSASMN

-641 EVGFKLPL
+641 EVGLKLPL
-649 FTNQFYKERS
+649 FTNQFYKERG
-659 VDESV
+659 VDGSV

>member
-8 LGFVSLAASSVLL
+8 LGFFSLAASGVLL

-35 QKPSHVFGNYAK
+35 QKPSHVFGNYAEK
-47 KDSGETHHT
+47 DKDSKL
-56 TTSTLAPKDSNPSTP
+56 TSDSPT
-71 QQEQQQAKSTAT
+71 QQQDQKVAQNTA
-83 SDSQEAKTLETTA
+83 SNDSQEATTLENTA
-96 NTDQT
+96 STDNT
-101 TATTDKAYTTST
+101 TATTDETYTKST
-113 DSSVKSVAE
+113 DTTVAGAAQK
-122 NVESDNTTV
+122 VETDNTAV
-131 QGDEK
+131 QSAEQTLK
-136 TLEKAVDQVQA
+136 TDVAKVQA
-147 DATSKDF
+147 DASTKDF
-154 NETTFTTDQKAEQAA
+154 DETTFKADQQAEQTA
-169 EQNLQ
+169 ETNLQ
-174 KAENKLKT
+174 KAEEQLTN
-182 DEGALDSALQQQQAK
+182 DQNALNTALQ
-197 STATSDS
+197 
-204 QEAKTLETTA
+204 
-214 NTDQTTATTDKAYT
+214 DQTKTPTPPAKEEPKHTASAPTPSA
-228 TSTDSSVKS
+228 SGVASQLVK
-237 VAENVES
+237 
-244 DNTTVQGDEKT
+244 DTTTV
-255 LEKAVDQVQA
+255 
-265 DATSKDFNETTF
+265 N
-277 TTDQKAEQAAEQNLQ
+277 NL
-292 KAENKLKT
+292 K
-300 DEGALDSALQQQQAK
+300 
-315 NTLIK
+315 
-320 DTATVKGF
+320 
-328 NSVSVSAM
+328 SVSVSGM
-336 DTTLSGVKT
+336 NTTLSGVET
-345 MYQQT
+345 MSQQSA
-350 ETISTLLSGNSGLGS
+350 TIGNLLNSSTDLSR
-365 VISNAQ
+365 VIPNAQ

-380 ESAQNTLKGYLDSSS
+380 KSAQNTLKGYLDSSS

-406 AVVGALDQA
+406 AVVGALDKA
-415 IAQVDTALADLAANV
+415 INQVDMALADLSA
-430 ADTPKT
+430 ADTQKT
-436 QAATLVTADN
+436 QAVTLATTG
-446 STTNSTTTDAIN
+446 SSTTTDAIN
-458 FLSALKNNLTAQKD
+458 FLNALKSNLMAQKD

-492 KPSVMNT
+492 TPSVINT

-516 FFGKTKRFGFRTYG
+516 FFGKTKRFGFRSYG

-581 LFMGFGL
+581 LFVGFGL

-603 QMNICN
+603 QMHICN

-649 FTNQFYKERS
+649 FTNQFYKERG
-659 VDESV
+659 VDGSV

>member
-35 QKPSHVFGNYAK
+35 QKSSHVFGNYAK
-47 KDSGETHHT
+47 K
-56 TTSTLAPKDSNPSTP
+56 SNKGSELSSDLPT
-71 QQEQQQAKSTAT
+71 QQQAQNTAS
-83 SDSQEAKTLETTA
+83 SDSQEATTLE
-96 NTDQT
+96 N
-101 TATTDKAYTTST
+101 TATTDSQTATTDQTYTKST
-113 DSSVKSVAE
+113 DTTVAKAAQSVE
-122 NVESDNTTV
+122 TDNTAV
-131 QGDEK
+131 QSAE
-136 TLEKAVDQVQA
+136 TALQNAVAQVKKDA
-147 DATSKDF
+147 DAKDF
-154 NETTFTTDQKAEQAA
+154 DETTFTKDQAA
-169 EQNLQ
+169 EQTAETTLQ
-174 KAENKLKT
+174 KAEKT
-182 DEGALDSALQQQQAK
+182 FD
-197 STATSDS
+197 
-204 QEAKTLETTA
+204 
-214 NTDQTTATTDKAYT
+214 TDQNALNTALKDQTPSTPPTPPAKKDE
-228 TSTDSSVKS
+228 TSGGTGGEHHTASSGSPPDSSTPPTPTPS
-237 VAENVES
+237 TS
-244 DNTTVQGDEKT
+244 GGNTI
-255 LEKAVDQVQA
+255 
-265 DATSKDFNETTF
+265 TSQLT
-277 TTDQKAEQAAEQNLQ
+277 
-292 KAENKLKT
+292 
-300 DEGALDSALQQQQAK
+300 
-315 NTLIK
+315 K
-320 DTATVKGF
+320 DTTMVNNLK
-328 NSVSVSAM
+328 SVSVSAM
-336 DTTLSGVKT
+336 NTTLSGVT
-345 MYQQT
+345 QLSQQT
-350 ETISTLLSGNSGLGS
+350 ATISTLLSGNPSLGS

-371 GLSSAFSAL
+371 GLSSAFNAL

-406 AVVGALDQA
+406 AVVGALDKA
-415 IAQVDTALADLAANV
+415 INQVDMALADLAT
-430 ADTPKT
+430 ADTQKT
-436 QAATLVTADN
+436 QAVALVAASDSAT
-446 STTNSTTTDAIN
+446 TTTDAIN
-458 FLSALKNNLTAQKD
+458 FLSALKTNLMAQKD
-472 AFMNVHKNIQTAVA
+472 AFMSVHKNIQTAVA

-492 KPSVMNT
+492 TPSVINT

-516 FFGKTKRFGFRTYG
+516 FFGKTKRFGFRSYG

-581 LFMGFGL
+581 LFLGFGL

-603 QMNICN
+603 QMRICN

-619 TSYFQMP
+619 MSYFQMP

-649 FTNQFYKERS
+649 FTNQFYKERG
-659 VDESV
+659 VDGSV

>member
-21 GSMNAT
+21 VSMNAT
-27 DLETYAAL
+27 DLQTYAAL
-35 QKPSHVFGNYAK
+35 QKPSHVFGNYAEK
-47 KDSGETHHT
+47 DKDSKL
-56 TTSTLAPKDSNPSTP
+56 TSDSPT
-71 QQEQQQAKSTAT
+71 QQQAQTQAQTTAQ
-83 SDSQEAKTLETTA
+83 SDSKEATTLENTA
-96 NTDQT
+96 STDNI
-101 TATTDKAYTTST
+101 TATTDEAYTTST
-113 DSSVKSVAE
+113 DTTVADAAKQ
-122 NVESDNTTV
+122 VETDNTAV
-131 QGDEK
+131 QNDEK
-136 TLEKAVDQVQA
+136 TLKTDVAKVQA
-147 DATSKDF
+147 DASTKDF
-154 NETTFTTDQKAEQAA
+154 DETTFKADQQAEQTA
-169 EQNLQ
+169 E
-174 KAENKLKT
+174 K
-182 DEGALDSALQQQQAK
+182 ALQQAESK
-197 STATSDS
+197 
-204 QEAKTLETTA
+204 L
-214 NTDQTTATTDKAYT
+214 NTDQQTLNTALQDQTKTPTPSTPPTKEEPKHTASSGTPPAPETPPAKKDETTGTPSA
-228 TSTDSSVKS
+228 SGSSVAS
-237 VAENVES
+237 QL
-244 DNTTVQGDEKT
+244 T
-255 LEKAVDQVQA
+255 
-265 DATSKDFNETTF
+265 
-277 TTDQKAEQAAEQNLQ
+277 
-292 KAENKLKT
+292 
-300 DEGALDSALQQQQAK
+300 
-315 NTLIK
+315 K
-320 DTATVKGF
+320 DTTMVNNLK
-328 NSVSVSAM
+328 SVSVSGM
-336 DTTLSGVKT
+336 NTTLSGVET
-345 MYQQT
+345 MSQQT
-350 ETISTLLSGNSGLGS
+350 ATISALLSGNPNLSS
-365 VISNAQ
+365 VISNTQ

-406 AVVGALDQA
+406 AVVGALNKA
-415 IAQVDTALADLAANV
+415 INQVDMALADLAT
-430 ADTPKT
+430 ADTQKT
-436 QAATLVTADN
+436 QAVTLATASAT
-446 STTNSTTTDAIN
+446 TTTDAIN
-458 FLSALKNNLTAQKD
+458 FLNALKSNLMAQKD

-492 KPSVMNT
+492 TPSVINT

-516 FFGKTKRFGFRTYG
+516 FFGKTKRFGFRSYG

-581 LFMGFGL
+581 LFVGFGL

-603 QMNICN
+603 QMQICN

-649 FTNQFYKERS
+649 FTNQFYKERG
-659 VDESV
+659 VDGSV